1 MEFNF
6 IKIFGGGKT
15 LVEVG
20 LFVPDSVD
28 HITLAFGPGDQ
39 SKDIVASGLS
49 HLLEEAAKENRL
61 IIAPTAPEGVLFH
74 EGSEKFIPKM
84 MEVFFTSMEQ
94 EPRKMNIIGVEDG
107 EKSASKI
114 KELYPELFL

>member
-1 MEFNF
+1 MELNF

-28 HITLAFGPGDQ
+28 HILLAIGPGDQ
-39 SKDIVASGLS
+39 SKEVVSSGLN
-49 HLLEEAAKENRL
+49 HLLEEAAKDNRL
-61 IIAPTAPEGVLFH
+61 IIAPVAPEGVLFH
-74 EGSEKFIPKM
+74 EGAEKFIPKM
-84 MEVFFTSMEQ
+84 IEVFFTSMEQ
-94 EPRKMNIIGVEDG
+94 KPRKMSIIGIEEG
-107 EKSASKI
+107 QKSAVKI

>member
-1 MEFNF
+1 MELNF

-28 HITLAFGPGDQ
+28 QILLAFGPGDQ
-39 SKDIVASGLS
+39 SREVVASGLE
-49 HLLEEAAKENRL
+49 HLLEDAAQANRL

-84 MEVFFTSMEQ
+84 LEVFFTSLEQ
-94 EPRKMNIIGVEDG
+94 QPRKMDILGIEEGV
-107 EKSASKI
+107 KSAEKI
-114 KELYPELFL
+114 KGLYPELFL